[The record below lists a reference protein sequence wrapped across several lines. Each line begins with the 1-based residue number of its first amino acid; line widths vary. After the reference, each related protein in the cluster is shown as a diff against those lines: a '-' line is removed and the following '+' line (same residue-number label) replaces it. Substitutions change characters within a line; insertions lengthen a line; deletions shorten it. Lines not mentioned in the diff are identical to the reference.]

1 MDRQE
6 KQAQFAAKPKRRFFP
21 LIIAAAALLLV
32 GAGMF
37 LLRTG
42 DSLAG
47 EVRASGGRVSI
58 PVATV
63 SDGKAHM
70 FTWRHDGLPIRFF
83 VLKSHDG
90 VIRAAFDTCDVCYKE
105 KKGYRQEGDEM
116 ICNNCD
122 QRFPSDQI
130 NEVKGG
136 CNPAPIER
144 NIVGD
149 QVILAESDLAQG
161 ARYFQ

>member
-1 MDRQE
+1 MDRNE
-6 KQAQFAAKPKRRFFP
+6 KQAQFASKPKRRLFP
-21 LIIAAAALLLV
+21 WIIAAVAILLA
-32 GAGMF
+32 GAGGF

-42 DSLAG
+42 DSQAG
-47 EVRASGGRVSI
+47 EVRAAGGRVSI
-58 PVATV
+58 PVAAV
-63 SDGKAHM
+63 SDGQAHF

-90 VIRAAFDTCDVCYKE
+90 VVRAAFDTCDVCYKE

-116 ICNNCD
+116 ICNNCN

-144 NIVGD
+144 SIAGD
-149 QVILAESDLAQG
+149 QLILTEADLAQG